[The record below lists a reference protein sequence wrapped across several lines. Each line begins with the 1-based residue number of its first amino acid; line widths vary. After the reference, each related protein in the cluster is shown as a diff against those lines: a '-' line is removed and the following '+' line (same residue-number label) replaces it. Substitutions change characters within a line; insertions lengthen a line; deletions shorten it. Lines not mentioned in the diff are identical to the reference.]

1 MKKYKKYIFAL
12 AAIVITGIA
21 FAGFSSGM
29 GRKVQTKSVLS
40 VNDIQ
45 ADPAAYTGTIT
56 INGVVASVS
65 KQDPKVFGIIDTA
78 EVKLCKV
85 VTCATFYLPVKYAGQ
100 PPKEGDEVN
109 VTGSFGE
116 KGRVFNAGKVDVL
129 RHLNLGGR

>member
-1 MKKYKKYIFAL
+1 MKKYFFAL
-12 AAIVITGIA
+12 AAIIIAGFA

-29 GRKVQTKSVLS
+29 GKNVPTKGVLS

-56 INGVVASVS
+56 INGVVSGSS
-65 KQDPKVFGIIDTA
+65 KKGPKVFAIIDTA
-78 EVKLCKV
+78 EAKLCKI
-85 VTCATFYLPVKYAGQ
+85 VTCAAFYLPVKYAGNA
-100 PPKEGDEVN
+100 PKEGDEVN

-116 KGRVFNAGKVDVL
+116 KGRVFNAVKVDVL

>member
-1 MKKYKKYIFAL
+1 MKRYIFAI

-29 GRKVQTKSVLS
+29 GKKIQTKAVLS

-56 INGVVASVS
+56 INGVVSGHS
-65 KQDPKVFGIIDTA
+65 KQDPKIFAIIDTA
-78 EVKLCKV
+78 EAKLCKV

-100 PPKEGDEVN
+100 APKEGDEVN

>member
-1 MKKYKKYIFAL
+1 MNRCILAL
-12 AAIVITGIA
+12 GAIILVSVA

-29 GRKVQTKSVLS
+29 GKRVQTKAALS

-56 INGVVASVS
+56 INGVVSGFS
-65 KQDPKVFGIIDTA
+65 KQDPKTFAIIDTA
-78 EVKLCKV
+78 EAKLCKI
-85 VTCATFYLPVKYAGQ
+85 VTCATFYLPVKYAGNA
-100 PPKEGDEVN
+100 PKEGDEVN